1 MKMLIPFFAIIA
13 IIILAIACNTTN
25 NTQSSQTKNAVTKAT
40 NGDMI
45 SNDTMMVFK
54 KGGCFGRCP
63 IYTMTIFENGQAEYN
78 GARFTNRLGV
88 HTKQLDRT
96 QVNALKKTCR
106 EANLFQFPDKYEVR
120 IPDLASSTLIFHDGK
135 KKKSIFWKDKADDTV
150 KAIGKSLE
158 AIADDKSG
166 WTLKKGQALPEY
178 FIENEF
184 IIQLKEG
191 VDEKAF
197 AKMYSDYDL
206 TVKERVTPRGSYWTM
221 TYNPAKI
228 EPYDMLNKLSS
239 NEQVV
244 VAEFNKRASMRR
256 N

>member
-1 MKMLIPFFAIIA
+1 MKILVPIFAIIA
-13 IIILAIACNTTN
+13 VVVLAVACNTTKD
-25 NTQSSQTKNAVTKAT
+25 NTQKAVTKAT

-78 GARFTNRLGV
+78 GSRFTDRLGV

-96 QVNALKKTCR
+96 VVSNLKKTCQD
-106 EANLFQFPDKYEVR
+106 ANLSQFPDKYDVR
-120 IPDLASSTLIFHDGK
+120 IPDLASSTLVFHEGK
-135 KKKSIFWKDKADDTV
+135 KKKSIFWKDQADDTV
-150 KAIGKSLE
+150 KAIGKTLE
-158 AIADDKSG
+158 AIANEKAG
-166 WTLKKGQALPEY
+166 WALKKGQKLPEY

-184 IIQLKEG
+184 IIHLKDG

-206 TVKERVTPRGSYWTM
+206 TVKERIQPRGSYWTM
-221 TYNPAKI
+221 TYNPAKA
-228 EPYDMLNKLSS
+228 EPYDMLNKLTS
-239 NEQVV
+239 NEQVIM
-244 VAEFNKRASMRR
+244 AEFNKRTSMRR